1 MASQDE
7 GTEFTISCTGEKT
20 GETYIGKFK
29 AKRFL
34 SHRDRVMQ
42 DRIYRELLGV
52 RPEDASQDAIAY
64 AVMLSQCRVRIL
76 EAASWWKDADN
87 GLDLR
92 DNKPLEEV
100 CEKVVAIETE
110 AIKSVQEKAEAAK
123 KQLEG
128 SNPPA

>member
-1 MASQDE
+1 MTSDE

-20 GETYIGKFK
+20 GATYGGKFK

-52 RPEDASQDAIAY
+52 RPDDASPDAVAY
-64 AVMLSQCRVRIL
+64 AMMLSQCRVRVL
-76 EAASWWKDADN
+76 DAPSFWKDADN

-100 CEKVVAIETE
+100 CEKCVAIEAA
-110 AIKSVQEKAEAAK
+110 AIKEVQDRAEAAK

-128 SNPPA
+128 TQPPTM